1 MDTRARNRRVVIQ
14 QPSSTQDAAG
24 QPLLTWSDV
33 ATVYANVRYLNG
45 VETIKADAE
54 TAKARVSVRIGY
66 RSDVTAA
73 MRVLHGSTVYRIEA
87 VLPDL
92 VGKQHVDL
100 ACEVI
105 A

>member
-92 VGKQHVDL
+92 AGKQHVDL
-100 ACEVI
+100 ACEVVS
-105 A
+105 

>member
-54 TAKARVSVRIGY
+54 TAKARVSIRIGY
-66 RSDVTAA
+66 RSGVTAA

-87 VLPDL
+87 VLPDE
-92 VGKQHVDL
+92 VGRKHVDL
-100 ACEVI
+100 ACEVLS
-105 A
+105 